1 MAGRTQAVYYRDKT
15 GREPVNAF
23 LDALATT
30 NPRAAAKIDDYVE
43 EYLNEKGASA
53 PPPEH
58 PISSQVDGE
67 LRELRVRFARTRYRI
82 LYRRSGLL
90 VVLLHIFEKDTDKL
104 AVRDRELAVKRFE
117 DFNARMDAEPRRRPR
132 AAGHDAPPKTR
143 GG

>member
-1 MAGRTQAVYYRDKT
+1 MAGRTQAVYYRDQAGK
-15 GREPVNAF
+15 EPVNAF
-23 LDALATT
+23 LDQLATT
-30 NPRAAAKIDDYVE
+30 NPRAAAKIDDYIE
-43 EYLNEKGASA
+43 EYLNDRDASS

-67 LRELRVRFARTRYRI
+67 LRELRVRFAKTRYRI

-104 AVRDRELAVKRFE
+104 PARDRDLAIKRFD
-117 DFNARMDAEPRRRPR
+117 DFKARMEAKPRRRPR

-143 GG
+143 GE